1 MKSKIEI
8 KRKFFFV
15 EISFW
20 FVALFAFLLVID
32 EKLNLAMAL
41 SAVFIHE
48 ASHVLAIVLVG
59 ERVEKICFS
68 AFNLNIGAK
77 LYTLTPLKKFIVAFS
92 GPFANILLFISLNKF
107 FPDFAAVNLA
117 YGCFQLLP
125 INSLD
130 GETMLSSFNIS
141 INALKIVSVLCC
153 FLLAVLGFIVLLN
166 SRFNFSI
173 LAVSLMLL
181 YSTLACQS

>member
-8 KRKFFFV
+8 KKKFFFV

-20 FVALFAFLLVID
+20 FIALFAFLFIID
-32 EKLNLAMAL
+32 EKLNLAVAL
-41 SAVFIHE
+41 TAVLIHE
-48 ASHVLAIVLVG
+48 FSHVLAIYLMG
-59 ERVEKICFS
+59 ERVEKISFC
-68 AFNLNIGAK
+68 AFNLNINTK
-77 LYTLTPLKKFIVAFS
+77 LFKLTPLKKFIVAFS
-92 GPFANILLFISLNKF
+92 GPFVNIFLFSIFNNTF
-107 FPDFAAVNLA
+107 HDFAAVNLI

-130 GETMLSSFNIS
+130 GHTMLSTLNIS
-141 INALKIVSVLCC
+141 YKKLKYISIIFCFIMASIGFLVL
-153 FLLAVLGFIVLLN
+153 IQ

-181 YSTLACQS
+181 YTTLSE